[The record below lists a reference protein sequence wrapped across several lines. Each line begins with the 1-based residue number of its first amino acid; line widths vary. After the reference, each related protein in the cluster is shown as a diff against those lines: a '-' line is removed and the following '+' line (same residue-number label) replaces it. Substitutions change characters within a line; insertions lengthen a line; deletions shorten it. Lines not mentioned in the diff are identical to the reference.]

1 MLIFEPGESLKEI
14 CVRII
19 DDDMSEPDVVFNV
32 VLTSA
37 RLDNGGGHV
46 EMLRK
51 STAVT
56 IVDDDDGGILVFEL
70 PTFEV
75 GGCRGC
81 SWDGV

>member
-14 CVRII
+14 LVKIL
-19 DDDMSEPDVVFNV
+19 DDDMSEPDVIFKV

-37 RLDNGGGHV
+37 RMDGGGHV
-46 EMLRK
+46 EIMRK

-75 GGCRGC
+75 WVGQR
-81 SWDGV
+81 WLFV